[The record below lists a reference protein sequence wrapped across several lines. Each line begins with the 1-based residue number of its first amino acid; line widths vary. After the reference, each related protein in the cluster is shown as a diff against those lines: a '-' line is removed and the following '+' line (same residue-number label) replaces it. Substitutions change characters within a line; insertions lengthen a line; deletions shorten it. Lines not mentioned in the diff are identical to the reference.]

1 MLLTL
6 HIKKDA
12 PGVYTAHISSDRS
25 EIGEFQAGTI
35 ASAIRE
41 AAQSQSSGVSGWHIW
56 YEHVS
61 IGTRAIVA
69 MKHDAETLAQ
79 RLMVMHGQFFS

>member
-6 HIKKDA
+6 HIDKEA
-12 PGVYTAHISSDRS
+12 PGVYTARVSSDRS
-25 EIGEFQAGTI
+25 EIAEFQTSTI

-41 AAQSQSSGVSGWHIW
+41 AAQSQPSGVSGWHIW

-61 IGTRAIVA
+61 IGTTAIVA

>member
-12 PGVYTAHISSDRS
+12 PGVYTAWVLNGDA
-25 EIGEFQAGTI
+25 EVAEFQVGNI

-41 AAQSQSSGVSGWHIW
+41 AAQSQPSGVSGWHIW

-61 IGTRAIVA
+61 IGTTAIVA